1 MMKFKT
7 SLEQIEVFAD
17 LRLVCAAMPH
27 LEYPSVTAY
36 AVPPSLSEKAF
47 VILQFHQILFSLL
60 LFGLSLYKPLFS
72 LIFFKKQNCL
82 L

>member
-17 LRLVCAAMPH
+17 LNPVCAATPH

-47 VILQFHQILFSLL
+47 VILLTR
-60 LFGLSLYKPLFS
+60 
-72 LIFFKKQNCL
+72 C
-82 L
+82 